1 MFDMLD
7 ERSDKDLSLDRTM
20 DLGNNVVHI
29 KKQGP
34 YGFWFVSLEK
44 GNLPDRL
51 KGSYTS
57 FLEAEKAVGLYYINE
72 KGRDLK
78 AATK

>member
-1 MFDMLD
+1 MFDMID

-29 KKQGP
+29 KKEGP
-34 YGFWFVSLEK
+34 YGFWFISLEK
-44 GNLPDRL
+44 GQLPNQL

-57 FLEAEKAVGLYYINE
+57 FLEAEKAVSFYYINE

-78 AATK
+78 PAVK

>member
-1 MFDMLD
+1 MFD

-20 DLGNNVVHI
+20 NLNNNVVHI
-29 KKQGP
+29 RKDGP
-34 YGFWFVSLEK
+34 YGFWFISLEK
-44 GNLPDRL
+44 GNLPVHL

-57 FLEAEKAVGLYYINE
+57 FYEAEKAVTLYYVNE

-78 AATK
+78 PAVK